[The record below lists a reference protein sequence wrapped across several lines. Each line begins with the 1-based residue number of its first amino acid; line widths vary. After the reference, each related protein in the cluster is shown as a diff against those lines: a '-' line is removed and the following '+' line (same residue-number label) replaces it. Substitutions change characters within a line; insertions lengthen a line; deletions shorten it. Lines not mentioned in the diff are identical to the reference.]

1 MRKRS
6 GNTIRS
12 NIYPLL
18 SIAAILLLWEGLS
31 VSGIVPNFMLPTPAQ
46 TVEAFIGDFG
56 LLMSHARVT
65 LVETLVGT
73 LVGIAIGFLA
83 ACLMDRWDPAY
94 KAMYPLIVLT
104 QTIPAVAIAPLL
116 VLWFGYRMMPKVILI
131 VLITFF
137 PIVIGVLDGFRSA
150 DRDAIDLMRSM
161 GATRGQIFR
170 HIKFPNALPNFFS
183 GLRITVAYA
192 VVGAVL
198 AEWLGGFA
206 GLGVY
211 MTRVKKSFAYDKMFA
226 VIFLISIISLLLIW
240 LVNVLQRRC
249 MPWER
254 EEEAGSQGENPVQ
267 TDYNKER

>member
-1 MRKRS
+1 MKRKS
-6 GNTIRS
+6 ESITS
-12 NIYPLL
+12 NLYPVISVAGILIIWECL
-18 SIAAILLLWEGLS
+18 SRF
-31 VSGIVPNFMLPTPAQ
+31 GIVPDFMLPSPGQ
-46 TVEAFIGDFG
+46 TVSAFINDFP
-56 LLMSHARVT
+56 LLMSHLKVT
-65 LVETLVGT
+65 LIETLLGT
-73 LVGIAIGFLA
+73 LLGITIGLA
-83 ACLMDRWDPAY
+83 AAFLMDKSDVAY

-116 VLWFGYRMMPKVILI
+116 VLWFGYRMMPKIVLI

-137 PIVIGVLDGFRSA
+137 PIAVGVLDGFRSC
-150 DRDAIDLMRSM
+150 DRDAVNLLRSM
-161 GATRGQIFR
+161 GATDRQIFR
-170 HIKFPNALPNFFS
+170 HIKIPNALPNFFS

-211 MTRVKKSFAYDKMFA
+211 MTRVKKSFSYDKMFA

-240 LVNVLQRRC
+240 MVNILQKKC

-254 EEEAGSQGENPVQ
+254 FSKK
-267 TDYNKER
+267 D

>member
-1 MRKRS
+1 MKRKS
-6 GNTIRS
+6 GNITNNVYPGLTIR
-12 NIYPLL
+12 
-18 SIAAILLLWEGLS
+18 AILALWECLS
-31 VSGIVPNFMLPTPAQ
+31 LFEIVPSFMLPTPQ
-46 TVEAFIGDFG
+46 ETVMAFIHDFP
-56 LLMSHARVT
+56 LLMSHMKVT
-65 LVETLVGT
+65 LIETLAGT
-73 LVGIAIGFLA
+73 LTGIVIGFAA
-83 ACLMDRWDPAY
+83 ACIMDRWDGAY

-150 DRDAIDLMRSM
+150 DKDAVDLLRSM
-161 GATRGQIFR
+161 GANRRQIFR
-170 HIKFPNALPNFFS
+170 HIKFPGALPNFFS
-183 GLRITVAYA
+183 GLRITVTYA

-211 MTRVKKSFAYDKMFA
+211 MTRVKKSFSYDKMFA
-226 VIFLISIISLLLIW
+226 VIFLISIISLILIW
-240 LVNVLQRRC
+240 LVNVLQKKC

-254 EEEAGSQGENPVQ
+254 VEEEHS
-267 TDYNKER
+267 KE

>member
-1 MRKRS
+1 MKRKSESITNRS
-6 GNTIRS
+6 GAGIS
-12 NIYPLL
+12 ASGVYPVISVL
-18 SIAAILLLWEGLS
+18 AILVLWEVLC
-31 VSGIVPNFMLPTPAQ
+31 ITELVPRFMLPSPLE
-46 TVEAFIGDFG
+46 TVKAFVGDFP
-56 LLMSHARVT
+56 LLMSHMKVT
-65 LVETLVGT
+65 LIETVAGT
-73 LVGIAIGFLA
+73 LTGIAIGILA
-83 ACLMDRWDPAY
+83 AILMDRWDPAY

-116 VLWFGYRMMPKVILI
+116 VLWFGYEMMPKVILI

-150 DRDAIDLMRSM
+150 DQDAIHLLQSM
-161 GATRGQIFR
+161 GANRRQIFL
-170 HIKFPNALPNFFS
+170 HIKFPGALPNFFS

-211 MTRVKKSFAYDKMFA
+211 MTRVKKTFAYDKMFA

-240 LVNVLQRRC
+240 LVNLLQKKC
-249 MPWER
+249 MPWEQNR
-254 EEEAGSQGENPVQ
+254 DQ
-267 TDYNKER
+267 K